1 MDDQYFQ
8 SFGYKLEGFQ
18 SPKRLLKERITGT
31 IQASLGD
38 SAPSPVPPEIGIGE
52 MD

>member
-18 SPKRLLKERITGT
+18 SPKRLLKERITGI

-38 SAPSPVPPEIGIGE
+38 LAPSLVLPDMGIGE
-52 MD
+52 MH